1 MQEFDR
7 HIDSALKDHAAQC
20 GLLETI
26 PGIDHTSACAILSET
41 GPDPSVFGTASRLA
55 SWAGLCPG
63 NNESAGKRR
72 TGRSRP
78 GSRTLRAVLVECA
91 HAAARTKGCQFQSY
105 QKALTVRRGYKRAVV
120 ANAHKLARCVF
131 AVLRDGRPYRDPA
144 ADYEALLVKRNA
156 LTSSIGVR
164 TLES

>member
-1 MQEFDR
+1 M
-7 HIDSALKDHAAQC
+7 
-20 GLLETI
+20 
-26 PGIDHTSACAILSET
+26 
-41 GPDPSVFGTASRLA
+41 
-55 SWAGLCPG
+55 
-63 NNESAGKRR
+63 
-72 TGRSRP
+72 
-78 GSRTLRAVLVECA
+78 LVECA

-156 LTSSIGVR
+156 PCWLR
-164 TLES
+164 TLRRFDILVDKDDGTVSVRWPEKGVPVG